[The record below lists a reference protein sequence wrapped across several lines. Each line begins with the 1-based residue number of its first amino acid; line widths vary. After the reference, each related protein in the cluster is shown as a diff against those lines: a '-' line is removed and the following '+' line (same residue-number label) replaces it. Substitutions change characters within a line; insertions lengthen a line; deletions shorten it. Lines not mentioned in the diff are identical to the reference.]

1 MKQTL
6 SKLMLTMHK
15 QCQAMLK
22 RIYQLFPKK
31 KMEYLHY
38 YFDFLWAMTEKEIKA
53 RYKRAVFGFLWVILN
68 PLLQMIIIGAIFSF
82 FIKIPN
88 YFLFLFIGLLPWQF
102 FSMSL
107 SKATSSIVY
116 ERALLQKAKF
126 PIEAIPL
133 SIILSNF
140 LNMIISFLL
149 FLPVILF
156 LAGPTLKMILIAIP
170 VFLWLLIFTIG
181 ISLLTASLNV
191 KWRDVNFFVQT
202 ILLLWFYATPVLYSL
217 ELIPE
222 KLYFIFA
229 LNPLTSIFEILHY
242 SFLGQGVIDPVI
254 LSVNIV
260 VSLFVFITGI
270 FVFNKEKRFFVDWL

>member
-1 MKQTL
+1 
-6 SKLMLTMHK
+6 
-15 QCQAMLK
+15 
-22 RIYQLFPKK
+22 
-31 KMEYLHY
+31 
-38 YFDFLWAMTEKEIKA
+38 MTEKEIKA

-107 SKATSSIVY
+107 SKATPSIVN
-116 ERALLQKAKF
+116 ERTLLQKAKF
-126 PIEAIPL
+126 PIEAIPV

-140 LNMIISFLL
+140 LNLIISFLL

-156 LAGPTLKMILIAIP
+156 LSGFTLKLLFIVIP
-170 VFLWLLIFTIG
+170 VLLWLLIFTIG
-181 ISLLTASLNV
+181 ISLLAASLNV
-191 KWRDVNFFVQT
+191 KWRDINFFVQT
-202 ILLLWFYATPVLYSL
+202 ILLLWFYATPVLYNL
-217 ELIPE
+217 KLIPP

-229 LNPLTSIFEILHY
+229 LNPLTSIIEILHY

-260 VSLFVFITGI
+260 VSLFVIIIGI